1 MALSHLH
8 VSGNSGMVFGSKEV
22 RTGFVGVALVEVV
35 SSFVGMS
42 EVKS

>member
-1 MALSHLH
+1 MLSRLQ
-8 VSGNSGMVFGSKEV
+8 VLGNSCIVFGSEEV
-22 RTGFVGVALVEVV
+22 QTGFVGIALVEVV